1 MRVFYC
7 LAFFSLGDALPLAL
21 RWAMHSRA
29 QELIRTLD
37 LAPHPEGG
45 YYKRVYESTK
55 QVEVNGVLRPAL
67 TSIQYLLTQG
77 DSSGWHRVDADEV
90 WDWQEG
96 SAIELLM
103 YDAQAAALSR
113 VQLDT
118 SARGGQL
125 MQVVPAGIWQS
136 ARSHGDYSLANC
148 SVSPGFVWSGLEILD
163 QASATASA
171 LRAAGGMGRPAGRT
185 AS

>member
-1 MRVFYC
+1 MLHC
-7 LAFFSLGDALPLAL
+7 LHYDEEMHPRAL
-21 RWAMHSRA
+21 
-29 QELIRTLD
+29 ELIRTLD

-45 YYKRVYESTK
+45 HYKRVYESTK

-67 TSIQYLLTQG
+67 TSIQFLLTHG
-77 DSSGWHRVDADEV
+77 LGSLWHRVDASEV

-103 YDAQAAALSR
+103 YDASARTLSR

-136 ARSHGDYSLANC
+136 ARTHGDYSLANC
-148 SVSPGFVWSGLEILD
+148 SVSPGFLWSGMEMLD
-163 QASATASA
+163 PQSDVASG
-171 LRAAGGMGRPAGRT
+171 LRVAGGLPA
-185 AS
+185 